1 MKGVSL
7 YASLDLDTEG
17 PDGILIK
24 PLPAHRQPI
33 NRNLA
38 ERKKEIQGS
47 PRGRELKPAELK
59 TGTLTGKGPAFS
71 LVLSCEMALDGYF
84 GVSKF

>member
-17 PDGILIK
+17 LDGILIK
-24 PLPAHRQPI
+24 PLLAHHQPI

-38 ERKKEIQGS
+38 ERKGEVQGS
-47 PRGRELKPAELK
+47 PPGGELQPA
-59 TGTLTGKGPAFS
+59 S
-71 LVLSCEMALDGYF
+71 
-84 GVSKF
+84 